1 MPKLAETIGRLE
13 GFIIDMDGVLYRGEK
28 PIKGAAR
35 AVEAMRRKGKKLV
48 FWTNNSA
55 YTRRAYARRLTRMGI
70 ASNESEIITS
80 GYATAFYLRKRAPRA
95 KLYVVGEL
103 GLKQELKEADFI
115 LLSDERA
122 AEATHVVAGLDR
134 TLSYKKITAAL
145 SALLAGA
152 EFVATNVDS
161 TYPTEAGLSPGAG
174 ATVGALSGC
183 SGKKPVV
190 IGKPSVRMLKL
201 ALDVLGTKPRET
213 AIVGD
218 RIDTDIAVG
227 KRMGLTTILVLSGV
241 TAERDV
247 ARVRGTKLAPDFVL
261 SSIKVME
268 AAGWRSTSKR

>member
-1 MPKLAETIGRLE
+1 MPKLAEAMGRLE
-13 GFIIDMDGVLYRGEK
+13 GFIIDMDGVLYRGGK

-35 AVEAMRRKGKKLV
+35 AVEAMRRKGKKLI

-55 YTRRAYARRLTRMGI
+55 YTRRAYARKLTKMGI

-80 GYATAFYLRKRAPRA
+80 GYATALYLSKRAPRA
-95 KLYVVGEL
+95 KLYVVGEP
-103 GLKQELKEADFI
+103 GLKQELKEAGFT

-134 TLSYKKITAAL
+134 TLSYKKIAVAL
-145 SALLAGA
+145 CPLLAGA
-152 EFVATNVDS
+152 KLVATNVDS

-174 ATVGALSGC
+174 MTVGALSGC

-190 IGKPSVRMLKL
+190 IGKPSIHMLKL
-201 ALDVLGTKPRET
+201 ALNILGTKPSET

-227 KRMGLTTILVLSGV
+227 KRMGLVTILVLSGV
-241 TAERDV
+241 AAERDA
-247 ARVRGTKLAPDFVL
+247 ARARGTKLAPDFVL
-261 SSIKVME
+261 PSIGE
-268 AAGWRSTSKR
+268 LIR